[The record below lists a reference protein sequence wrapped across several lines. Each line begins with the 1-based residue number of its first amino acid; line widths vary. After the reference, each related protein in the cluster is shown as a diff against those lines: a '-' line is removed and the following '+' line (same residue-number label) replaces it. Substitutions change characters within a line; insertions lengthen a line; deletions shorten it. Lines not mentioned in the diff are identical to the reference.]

1 MKRIVDEIGEEFDEY
16 IKSFYVCDLW
26 KIKEGELLV
35 NKTFRRVIDIIADFN
50 LTTTDNILINAYKL
64 IESNEAMMKIM
75 EYLCEEFIHNGNE
88 SLLNRAMIFCY
99 SVFMISHSK
108 KITATQVLIEAINSE
123 VVFKKET
130 IFQKFLYWI
139 KINIRPYYIQ
149 GDTDALLLISVL
161 NGNPAKEVIENL
173 AELKEYI

>member
-75 EYLCEEFIHNGNE
+75 EYLCEELIHNGNE
-88 SLLNRAMIFCY
+88 S
-99 SVFMISHSK
+99 
-108 KITATQVLIEAINSE
+108 
-123 VVFKKET
+123 
-130 IFQKFLYWI
+130 
-139 KINIRPYYIQ
+139 
-149 GDTDALLLISVL
+149 
-161 NGNPAKEVIENL
+161 
-173 AELKEYI
+173 